1 MINKISKFWWK
12 AVRVVFGV
20 VFLIV
25 FLPATLVTFLLLFT
39 LAAWVA
45 LTGHILSGFIAVS
58 EWLVEKTT
66 PEDSAKVNEMGRKLK
81 ETYSKFQNF
90 QNFEKF

>member
-25 FLPATLVTFLLLFT
+25 FLLATLVTFLLLFT

-45 LTGHILSGFIAVS
+45 LTGYILSGFIAVS

-81 ETYSKFQNF
+81 ETYSKFS
-90 QNFEKF
+90 KFSKF

>member
-1 MINKISKFWWK
+1 MLNKISKFWWK
-12 AVRVVFGV
+12 AVRAIFGV

-25 FLPATLVTFLLLFT
+25 FLPATLVTFLMLFI

-45 LTGHILSGFIAVS
+45 LTGVILSGFIAVS

-66 PEDSAKVNEMGRKLK
+66 PEDFAKVNEMGWKLK
-81 ETYSKFQNF
+81 EAYSKFSRF
-90 QNFEKF
+90 